1 MQMSTSWWKNGHND
15 NSLSPMHSVRYLGI
29 FGQFSLLISIS
40 RMLAEASAVLLSS
53 VMVAASAAKCPN
65 EPGWFQAGD
74 SCYLVSLDKMPWFR
88 SQEASDPAELL
99 EA

>member
-1 MQMSTSWWKNGHND
+1 
-15 NSLSPMHSVRYLGI
+15 MHSVRYLGI

-53 VMVAASAAKCPN
+53 VLMAASATTAKCPD
-65 EPGWFQAGD
+65 EPGWFQAGG

>member
-1 MQMSTSWWKNGHND
+1 
-15 NSLSPMHSVRYLGI
+15 MHSVRYLGI

-40 RMLAEASAVLLSS
+40 RMLAEAFAVLLSS
-53 VMVAASAAKCPN
+53 D
-65 EPGWFQAGD
+65 EPGWFQAGG

-99 EA
+99 EACH

>member
-1 MQMSTSWWKNGHND
+1 
-15 NSLSPMHSVRYLGI
+15 MHSVRYLGI

-53 VMVAASAAKCPN
+53 VMVAASATAAKCPD

-88 SQEASDPAELL
+88 SQEASDPSELL
-99 EA
+99 VVCH